1 MANPILKRAMEKRDE
16 ALREAERWEE
26 WIKAYA
32 ELSEPTADSLDI
44 PIAHRGSPKPE
55 VSEPRDIGPSLRVAA
70 DVIETGNGA
79 TIWPR
84 A

>member
-1 MANPILKRAMEKRDE
+1 MADPILKRAMEKRDE
-16 ALREAERWEE
+16 ALREAERWEQ

-32 ELSEPTADSLDI
+32 ELSEPAADSLDI
-44 PIAHRGSPKPE
+44 PMAHRTSPKAE
-55 VSEPRDIGPSLRVAA
+55 VSETPDFRPSLHAA
-70 DVIETGNGA
+70 AAVIETGNGA